1 MLITFTILCGL
12 WLYTL
17 MSYLSLNILLK
28 YKDGERLI
36 IYVLNTSLAF
46 MSHDSQGATLLSVTW
61 FTGSHHF
68 ICHMIHRESPL
79 YLSHDSQGATP
90 LSVTWFTG
98 RGLADQVVNRL
109 LTSDIK
115 PNYSDVGFFLISTSI
130 VKVVDL
136 WTLDMGSCPWYLP
149 PLLSFTRHL
158 PMVGSSGR
166 SVLYK
171 FIIKN

>member
-46 MSHDSQGATLLSVTW
+46 
-61 FTGSHHF
+61 
-68 ICHMIHRESPL
+68 ICHMIRREPPL
-79 YLSHDSQGATP
+79 YLSHDSQGVGP

-98 RGLADQVVNRL
+98 RGLADQVVSRL
-109 LTSDIK
+109 LTSDLK
-115 PNYSDVGFFLISTSI
+115 PNYSLMWVFS
-130 VKVVDL
+130 
-136 WTLDMGSCPWYLP
+136 WYLP
-149 PLLSFTRHL
+149 QLLRLLTSELLIWVH
-158 PMVGSSGR
+158 
-166 SVLYK
+166 VLDTCLHC
-171 FIIKN
+171 

>member
-46 MSHDSQGATLLSVTW
+46 ICHMIRREPPLYLSHDSQGVGPLSVTW
-61 FTGSHHF
+61 FTGSRPF
-68 ICHMIHRESPL
+68 ICHMIYMESPL
-79 YLSHDSQGATP
+79 YLSHDSQVATP

-98 RGLADQVVNRL
+98 RGLADQVVSRL
-109 LTSDIK
+109 LTSDLK
-115 PNYSDVGFFLISTSI
+115 PNYSLMWVFS
-130 VKVVDL
+130 
-136 WTLDMGSCPWYLP
+136 WYLP
-149 PLLSFTRHL
+149 QLLRLLTYELLIWVH
-158 PMVGSSGR
+158 
-166 SVLYK
+166 VLDTCLHC
-171 FIIKN
+171 